1 MSQEDQDKKIHR
13 IIARCWAD
21 EDFKKK
27 LLADPVGI
35 LLADGVILSR
45 GVKVTVLENTDT
57 VFHLVIP
64 VNPTDLSDDDLNKI
78 AGGDSIDSGQQG
90 G

>member
-1 MSQEDQDKKIHR
+1 MNQEDQDKKMHR
-13 IIARCWAD
+13 IIARCWSD
-21 EDFKKK
+21 EGFKKK
-27 LLADPVGI
+27 LLADPVAI
-35 LLADGVILSR
+35 LQADGIILAR
-45 GVKVTVLENTDT
+45 GVKVIVLENTDE

-78 AGGDSIDSGQQG
+78 AGGDSIDDGAEG

>member
-1 MSQEDQDKKIHR
+1 MNQENQANKIHR
-13 IIARCWAD
+13 IIARCWSD

-27 LLADPVGI
+27 LLADPLAI
-35 LLADGVILSR
+35 LQADGVILSPD
-45 GVKVTVLENTDT
+45 VTVTVLEDT
-57 VFHLVIP
+57 AELLHLVIP
-64 VNPTDLSDDDLNKI
+64 VNPTELSDEDLNRI

>member
-1 MSQEDQDKKIHR
+1 MNQEDQDKKIHR
-13 IIARCWAD
+13 IIARCWSD

-27 LLADPVGI
+27 LLAAPVAT
-35 LLADGVILSR
+35 LQTDGVILAR
-45 GVKVTVLENTDT
+45 GVKVTVLENTDE

-78 AGGDSIDSGQQG
+78 AGGDSIDSGQEG